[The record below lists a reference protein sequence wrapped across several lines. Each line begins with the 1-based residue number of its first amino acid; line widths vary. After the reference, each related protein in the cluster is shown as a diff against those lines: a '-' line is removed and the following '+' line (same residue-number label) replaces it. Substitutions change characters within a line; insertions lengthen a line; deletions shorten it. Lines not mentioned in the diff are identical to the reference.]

1 MWCVRLLLLVQKMP
15 ESVSYLQV
23 VGSPAN
29 WWTHVQ
35 SWSIRMNLNVQPST
49 SPNFMTEEVWTELIG
64 PEVLKQC
71 DAMDGVRPSAI
82 HRQAS
87 PLTCLLP
94 ADRRNR

>member
-1 MWCVRLLLLVQKMP
+1 
-15 ESVSYLQV
+15 
-23 VGSPAN
+23 
-29 WWTHVQ
+29 
-35 SWSIRMNLNVQPST
+35 
-49 SPNFMTEEVWTELIG
+49 MTEEVWTELIG